1 MAMGFNTQLWNI
13 NAVENYY
20 GKNSWK
26 TQMIRLRQKE
36 DQFTRRLKPY
46 SKRIDPD
53 VCSLEKMEL
62 EKRFNRAQRQMT
74 YEIKNAKKCW
84 TPELLKNLGGKVQHN
99 TGKRVTRETLK
110 DTYMTYK
117 VQHNTGKR
125 VTRET
130 LKDTYM

>member
-46 SKRIDPD
+46 SKRID
-53 VCSLEKMEL
+53 VSLVFLSEICVL
-62 EKRFNRAQRQMT
+62 ILRF
-74 YEIKNAKKCW
+74 I
-84 TPELLKNLGGKVQHN
+84 LLLNPVF
-99 TGKRVTRETLK
+99 
-110 DTYMTYK
+110 YFF
-117 VQHNTGKR
+117 
-125 VTRET
+125 
-130 LKDTYM
+130 